1 MEVFANK
8 NDNYTLK
15 ITVQEWFKV
24 ASQLGLI
31 KNAQAIIKKTFNM
44 PTRSFMGLGQGGAKY
59 DLQKAR
65 ELASK
70 LNVKIISFKPGRINH
85 QITVEGTRQNILAFN
100 AGIKYDTS
108 YQESGADDF
117 NQSVELRRRN
127 RNFDPSKNTTTYPQ
141 DLEV

>member
-1 MEVFANK
+1 MKVFANK
-8 NDNYTLK
+8 NENYTLN
-15 ITVQEWFKV
+15 ITIQEWFKV

-31 KNAQAIIKKTFNM
+31 KNAQAIIRKTLNM
-44 PTRSFMGLGQGGAKY
+44 PTLYFMGSGAKY

-70 LNVKIISFKPGRINH
+70 LNVKIISFKPGKINH
-85 QITVEGTRQNILAFN
+85 KITVEGTRQNILAFN
-100 AGIKYDTS
+100 AGIQYEEN
-108 YQESGADDF
+108 QQSGADNF
-117 NQSVELRRRN
+117 NKNVELKRRN